1 MSRPFLI
8 ALGVPLSLHR
18 AVRWA
23 FPEYSII
30 LVPPILPVRQI
41 TRLLVRIYTKKRTSW
56 PPIAIWSEDGLF
68 SSAKTDFSQGRPAL
82 YLLIHQPLERGT
94 KSVLPGAFFLKPLIK
109 RAETALRQSQLSP
122 ERLPVLKEF
131 VTRMNKA
138 GYLADCAIFSGQT
151 PRDFATKRLE
161 GWRYAPAPFQQE
173 EGLLATL
180 LLRIAESAWPDTP
193 TALLRQEL
201 SRVLE
206 DIQRKISPSART
218 ERNEPTK
225 GTLSVEDM
233 ASALKRRDFDEAI
246 KKFFSLR
253 DSGRC
258 SLRAVLLLAELVHQR
273 FFFSEA
279 AQLSR
284 LGTLLSKGSLQKKF
298 CLLWGR
304 NALLSGKAEEGLAA
318 FCFAFLRF
326 GAVAEIPFP
335 GYEGLLSRQLGHLPW
350 QKAMAAAAIF
360 KGNMTP
366 LNLLRTLILA
376 ERFNEAGI
384 LASDYRP
391 IGNKKQEEHTILSAE
406 LALLQGD
413 SEKAWQILQKRMKRK
428 SSSKILSAAAKYCLF
443 QGDMQSGKSL
453 WKEVLRN
460 NLTLEPLIE
469 YHLLLGL
476 GLIHEAFIRHGR
488 AKYFH
493 TLDYY
498 PSIHILKNLPV
509 PYNSSKTLL
518 VLAECFTGDEIRFSR
533 LYPRIQEKSGAK
545 KVYFACDPRMYS
557 LFSRSFPQLN
567 FVAVKKGNGI
577 ATLDDTAH
585 WRSLPSVDCACYLDN
600 TGWDLATQVQ
610 SCITVMQA
618 LPEVIKD
625 YSSLEH
631 LPYLVPDPAR
641 FASWQHRLAPY
652 ADKLLVGL
660 GWRSSLRR
668 YDRNYW
674 GMSLCQLAPL
684 LRLKQVQFVCCQ
696 YDGCTEEE
704 EKFLSHLPP
713 ETLLRLNVDQMHDM
727 EETAALYANL
737 DMMVTAPM
745 FTSELAG
752 SLGVPSVIFSPSKR
766 AAVFCRPGSEQY
778 AFFPK
783 SIFVYQNATDGNKI
797 ALLLKEKMKLLA
809 SCYLPDDR
817 KKLTA
822 QW

>member
-1 MSRPFLI
+1 MSRPLLI
-8 ALGVPLSLHR
+8 TLGVPLSLHR
-18 AVRWA
+18 AVQWA

-30 LVPPILPVRQI
+30 PVPPILPVRQI

-94 KSVLPGAFFLKPLIK
+94 KSAFPGAFLLKPLME
-109 RAETALRQSQLSP
+109 RAETAMRQSQLSP

-131 VTRMNKA
+131 VIRMNKA
-138 GYLADCAIFSGQT
+138 GYLADCAFFSGQT
-151 PRDFATKRLE
+151 PRDFATKGLE

-201 SRVLE
+201 SCVLE
-206 DIQRKISPSART
+206 DIRRKISPPARA

-246 KKFFSLR
+246 KIFFSLR
-253 DSGRC
+253 NSGRC
-258 SLRAVLLLAELVHQR
+258 NLRAVLLLAELVHQR

-284 LGTLLSKGSLQKKF
+284 LGTLLSKGSLQRKF

-304 NALLSGKAEEGLAA
+304 NALLSHKAEEGLAA
-318 FCFAFLRF
+318 FCLAFLRF
-326 GAVAEIPFP
+326 GAAAEIPFP
-335 GYEGLLSRQLGHLPW
+335 GYEGLLSRQLGLLPW

-360 KGNMTP
+360 KGKMTP
-366 LNLLRTLILA
+366 LNLLRTLLLA
-376 ERFNEAGI
+376 ERFDEASI
-384 LASDYRP
+384 LASKYTP
-391 IGNKKQEEHTILSAE
+391 VGSKKKEEHTILSAE

-428 SSSKILSAAAKYCLF
+428 PSSKILSSAAKYCLL
-443 QGDMQSGKSL
+443 QGDMQLGKTL
-453 WKEVLRN
+453 WNEVLRR
-460 NLTLEPLIE
+460 NLALEPLIE

-476 GLIHEAFIRHGR
+476 GCIHEAFVRHGQ

-493 TLDYY
+493 TLDFY
-498 PSIHILKNLPV
+498 PSVHILKSLPA
-509 PYNSSKTLL
+509 PKSTPDTLL
-518 VLAECFTGDEIRFSR
+518 VLAECFPGDELRFSR
-533 LYPRIQEKSGAK
+533 LYPRIQEKSGVK
-545 KVYFACDPRMYS
+545 EVYFACDPRMHS
-557 LFSRSFPQLN
+557 LLSRSFPQLH
-567 FVAVKKGNGI
+567 FISVKKGIGV
-577 ATLDDTAH
+577 AALDDTAH

-600 TGWDLATQVQ
+600 KGWALATKVQ

-618 LPEVIKD
+618 LPDVIQD
-625 YSSLEH
+625 YSSLEQ
-631 LPYLVPDPAR
+631 LPSLIPDPDR
-641 FASWQHRLAPY
+641 FAIWQRRLAPY
-652 ADKLLVGL
+652 TNKLLVGL

-674 GMSLCQLAPL
+674 GISLCQLAPL
-684 LRLKQVQFVCCQ
+684 LRLEQVQFVCCQ

-766 AAVFCRPGSEQY
+766 AAVFCRPESEQY

-783 SIFVYQNATDGNKI
+783 SIFVYQNTTDGNKI